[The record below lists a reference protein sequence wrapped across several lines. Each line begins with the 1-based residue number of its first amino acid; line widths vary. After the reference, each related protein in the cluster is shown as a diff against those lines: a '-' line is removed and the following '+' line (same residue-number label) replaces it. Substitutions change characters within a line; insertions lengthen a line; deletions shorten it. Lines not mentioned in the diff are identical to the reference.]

1 MKLGKTHESK
11 RKSKVLE
18 HVYVETGHAY
28 SFNVR
33 TWEVEA
39 REQPEL

>member
-1 MKLGKTHESK
+1 MKLGKTRESK

-33 TWEVEA
+33 TWEVGA
-39 REQPEL
+39 GEQPEL